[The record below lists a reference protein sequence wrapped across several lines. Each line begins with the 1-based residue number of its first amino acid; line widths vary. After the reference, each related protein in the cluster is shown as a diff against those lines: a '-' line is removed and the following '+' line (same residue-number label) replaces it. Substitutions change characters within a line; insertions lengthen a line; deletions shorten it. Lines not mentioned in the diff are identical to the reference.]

1 MTIGDLKHLE
11 LIYKKNKA
19 ILKEKDELGRNL
31 IYIASRNGYYDICE
45 FLLEEGMDPNETQKT
60 KRN

>member
-31 IYIASRNGYYDICE
+31 IYIAARNGYYDICE
-45 FLLEEGMDPNETQKT
+45 FLLEEYGSK
-60 KRN
+60 